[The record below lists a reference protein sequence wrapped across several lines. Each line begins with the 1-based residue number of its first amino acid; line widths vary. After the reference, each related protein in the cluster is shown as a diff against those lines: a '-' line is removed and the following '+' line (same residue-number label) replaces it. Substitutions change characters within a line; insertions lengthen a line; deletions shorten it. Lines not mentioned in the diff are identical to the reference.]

1 MSKQPARSPPAVAR
15 PILPPGA
22 HQNVAAGR
30 GQPPRV
36 QPSLP
41 PWTNSQAL
49 GGYFV
54 YVPSTNEIWL
64 RDGTHFARPPHLH
77 PAALAGSTYNGPLPP
92 PTQLPQFPFT
102 NTGSPPTGNLPLQ
115 AGSPPTIAGAMAH
128 MSLGR
133 QPPPVITPQASVEVV
148 FHHGGTQSAIQR
160 GEPPNI
166 NAKGMLIDKPELTST
181 LFKSFKVR
189 EKPKQFF
196 TLGRVFL
203 VLWSEP
209 AGGTS
214 KVTKWAPGT
223 VINHLGERVFSK
235 VRRFVVIRAGDNYCN
250 ALPINTYTGQ
260 GVSKHG
266 VTKSEHVI
274 IYTGSSA
281 PKPTKAEMTTRRGE
295 APMRSTPIQVDV
307 DTPSERLDP
316 MSRLDLGGVTKV
328 QHNIKVKALGN
339 VNKRSVDALRTQYA
353 NVQNSQGSAGPST
366 MPAQYALRSSA
377 EAEDDEE
384 GDDDEEED
392 DDDEDDDE
400 DDGEEEED
408 DDDEAKATTD
418 K

>member
-1 MSKQPARSPPAVAR
+1 MSKQPARAPPAVAR
-15 PILPPGA
+15 PILPPGSYP
-22 HQNVAAGR
+22 NVATGNR

-41 PWTNSQAL
+41 PWTNSAAL

-54 YVPSTNEIWL
+54 YVPTTNEIWL
-64 RDGTHFARPPHLH
+64 RDGQHFPRPPHLH
-77 PAALAGSTYNGPLPP
+77 PAALASSTYNGPLPP

-102 NTGSPPTGNLPLQ
+102 NTGSPPTGSLPLQ
-115 AGSPPTIAGAMAH
+115 AGSPPNIAGAMGH

-133 QPPPVITPQASVEVV
+133 QTPAVITPQAPVEVV
-148 FHHGGTQSAIQR
+148 FYHSGTQSAIKR
-160 GEPPNI
+160 GDPPNI
-166 NAKGMLIDKPELTST
+166 NARGVHIDKPELTST
-181 LFKSFKVR
+181 LFKSYKVR

-214 KVTKWAPGT
+214 KVTKWAAGT

-235 VRRFVVIRAGDNYCN
+235 VRRFVVIRAGDHYCN

-260 GVSKHG
+260 GVSKPG
-266 VTKSEHVI
+266 VNKSEHVI
-274 IYTGSSA
+274 IFTGSSA
-281 PKPTKAEMTTRRGE
+281 PAPTRAEMTTRRGE
-295 APMRSTPIQVDV
+295 APMRSTPIQVDI

-339 VNKRSVDALRTQYA
+339 VNKRSLDALRTQYA
-353 NVQNSQGSAGPST
+353 NVQNSPGGAGPSA
-366 MPAQYALRSSA
+366 MPTQYALHSRA
-377 EAEDDEE
+377 EEEEDGEGDEDEDDEDE
-384 GDDDEEED
+384 DDDEEED
-392 DDDEDDDE
+392 DDD
-400 DDGEEEED
+400 D
-408 DDDEAKATTD
+408 DDDEAKEPTRE
-418 K
+418 